1 MRISTLKKLLY
12 SFITIILLIIIWE
25 LYSTYRN
32 EPSIFPHT
40 TQIIKSFFKL
50 FNLDNLKTLGITL
63 LRITISV
70 LVAFIVSLIV
80 GLLYIWKKD
89 TIYFFKPIIS
99 MMKTIPL
106 AIISIFLWLIFNG
119 NIAPYIITT
128 LIIIPLSIEGVIT
141 SIDGID
147 KVLIED
153 LKMIN
158 TNMFKSLIYVYIPLI
173 KNYLLMVF
181 LQIFGLGLKVMVMG
195 EYICQTK
202 NSVGKILSVVKSG
215 VGYEDAMS
223 ELVAWGI
230 LLVLIVVIIE
240 ILIKLIVKK
249 IQNQNKKTN

>member
-50 FNLDNLKTLGITL
+50 FNLDNLKTLGMTL

-119 NIAPYIITT
+119 SIAPYIITT

>member
-50 FNLDNLKTLGITL
+50 FNLDNLKTLCMTL

-173 KNYLLMVF
+173 KDYLLMVF

>member
-173 KNYLLMVF
+173 KDYLLMVF

>member
-12 SFITIILLIIIWE
+12 SFITIILLIIVWE

-40 TQIIKSFFKL
+40 IQIIKSFLKL
-50 FNLDNLKTLGITL
+50 FNLDNLKTLGMTL

-70 LVAFIVSLIV
+70 FVAFIVSLIV

-119 NIAPYIITT
+119 SIAPYIITT

-173 KNYLLMVF
+173 KDYLLMVF

-249 IQNQNKKTN
+249 IKNDNKK